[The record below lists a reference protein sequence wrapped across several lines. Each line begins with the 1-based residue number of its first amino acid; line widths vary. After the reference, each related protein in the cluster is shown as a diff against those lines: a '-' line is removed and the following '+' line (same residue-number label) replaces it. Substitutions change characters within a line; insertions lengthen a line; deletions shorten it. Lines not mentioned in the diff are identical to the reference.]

1 LAKQL
6 TTFVVSQF
14 DRNAIANATNELKGV
29 LVRAGDFVHV
39 MSQRGNYVDR
49 VVVSSP
55 VHRHTL
61 VVVLV
66 SEHALDRLLVD
77 VTRTHFLEP
86 VEAIYSFKPQS
97 LGSGQSDRDSIV
109 ADEFE
114 RGLVIVMESFVG
126 EGFVRTAHGDVV
138 AVLVPADIYFV
149 TRHAIEVRE
158 RAFNGLAVDICPV
171 HESYFQFE
179 SKKLLAGFFIPC
191 CSSRNSKNRASNI
204 PRAIPTIA
212 TTNRIAAKCS
222 CVIAMLGKR
231 PKSLIVH

>member
-1 LAKQL
+1 MNGRRLAKQL

-14 DRNAIANATNELKGV
+14 DGNAIANATNELKGI

-55 VHRHTL
+55 VHRHAL
-61 VVVLV
+61 VVVLF

-77 VTRTHFLEP
+77 LTRTHFLEP

-97 LGSGQSDRDSIV
+97 FVSGQSDSDSIV

-126 EGFVRTAHGDVV
+126 EGLIRTAHGDVV
-138 AVLVPADIYFV
+138 AGITPTDVDLVRGNTIA
-149 TRHAIEVRE
+149 TCE
-158 RAFNGLAVDICPV
+158 RALDGLAVDVRRIR
-171 HESYFQFE
+171 Q
-179 SKKLLAGFFIPC
+179 LLYLF
-191 CSSRNSKNRASNI
+191 
-204 PRAIPTIA
+204 
-212 TTNRIAAKCS
+212 
-222 CVIAMLGKR
+222 
-231 PKSLIVH
+231 H

>member
-1 LAKQL
+1 
-6 TTFVVSQF
+6 
-14 DRNAIANATNELKGV
+14 
-29 LVRAGDFVHV
+29 

-97 LGSGQSDRDSIV
+97 LGSGQSDGDRIV
-109 ADEFE
+109 TDEFE

-126 EGFVRTAHGDVV
+126 EGFIRTAHGDVV
-138 AVLVPADIYFV
+138 AGVTPTDID
-149 TRHAIEVRE
+149 IVRGNTITTCE
-158 RAFNGLAVDICPV
+158 RALDGLAVDVSRV
-171 HESYFQFE
+171 HESTHSCTSFTD
-179 SKKLLAGFFIPC
+179 LL
-191 CSSRNSKNRASNI
+191 
-204 PRAIPTIA
+204 
-212 TTNRIAAKCS
+212 
-222 CVIAMLGKR
+222 
-231 PKSLIVH
+231 LIREPSTLT